1 MLFHTCIP
9 TSCLVDISH
18 DAATLTALRA
28 TLARKV
34 KVTADD
40 DAAMSFRILLQGLG
54 AALDWVAALS
64 R

>member
-1 MLFHTCIP
+1 M
-9 TSCLVDISH
+9 
-18 DAATLTALRA
+18 RA